1 MKNINKKSVLVILGT
16 LLIGLLAGKLFFGGE
31 SKDKHNHDKNELAQE
46 KTVWTCSMHP
56 QIRQPEAGDCPICGM
71 DLIPLSNDMGDD
83 ENPLAIKMSERAMKL
98 AGVTILVVEPKQA
111 EKQIKLNGKA
121 SLDERRVFS
130 QSSHV
135 AGRVESL
142 QINYTGELIQ
152 KGQLIANIYSP
163 ELINAQEELLQAF
176 SMKDDQASL
185 YQAARAKLINLKWTD
200 TQIDEVVSTKKIK
213 QQAPVFADVSGVVLT
228 KKVNLGDYIKTG
240 QALYEIANLDK
251 VWVLFDVYESDLQ
264 WVRKGS
270 KMELSFKAI
279 PGKTFITNVDFVDP
293 IINPKTRVA
302 SARVVLQNADHEI
315 KPDMFATGLVQSKAN
330 LTANAIVIP
339 KSAVMWTGE
348 RSVVYIK
355 EKTAS
360 GLSFYMREVLLGADL
375 GDSYVI
381 LEGLE
386 QGTEIAVNG
395 TFSIDAAAQLAGK
408 PSMMSPAGGAAPK
421 THDHGN
427 KNTIQSSEIT
437 PKKLVVNAKAE
448 KVLMNILDVYM
459 QLKNS
464 LVNDDFDK
472 AKNGV
477 SSLLS
482 QIESVD
488 MSVFK
493 GDAHMLWMEVA
504 EAMKTGLKEADKAN
518 KIEAIRVQFSSI
530 STSAISLYTAIQ
542 LPGQPMYV
550 EFCPMANDFEGADW
564 LSLENDIKNPYF
576 GASMLKCGEVK
587 KELNK

>member
-1 MKNINKKSVLVILGT
+1 MKNINKKSVLVILGA

-31 SKDKHNHDKNELAQE
+31 SKEEHNHDKEELTQE
-46 KTVWTCSMHP
+46 TVWTCSMHP

-71 DLIPLSNDMGDD
+71 DLIPLSNDIGDD

-98 AGVTILVVEPKQA
+98 AGVTTLVVESKQA

-176 SMKDDQASL
+176 NMKDDQGSL

-200 TQIDEVVSTKKIK
+200 SQIDQVINTKVIK
-213 QQAPVFADVSGVVLT
+213 QDAPVFADVAGIVLS

-251 VWVLFDVYESDLQ
+251 VWVLFDVYEGDMQ
-264 WVRKGS
+264 WVKQGS
-270 KMELSFKAI
+270 EVALEFKAI
-279 PGKTFITNVDFVDP
+279 PGKTFKAKVDFVDP

-302 SARVVLQNADHEI
+302 SARVVLQNTGYEI

-330 LTANAIVIP
+330 LTAKAIVIP

-348 RSVVYIK
+348 RSVVYVK
-355 EKTAS
+355 EKTAAD
-360 GLSFYMREVLLGADL
+360 LSFYMQEVLLGAEL

-408 PSMMSPAGGAAPK
+408 PSMMSPSGGAAPK

-427 KNTIQSSEIT
+427 KNAMQSSEIT
-437 PKKLVVNAKAE
+437 SKKIVVSAKAE
-448 KVLMNILDVYM
+448 KVLLNMLDVYM

-477 SSLLS
+477 RSLLS

-493 GDAHMLWMEVA
+493 GDAHMLWMDVA
-504 EAMKTGLKEADKAN
+504 EAMKTGLKAADKAN
-518 KIEAIRVQFSSI
+518 KIETIRVQFANI

-542 LPGQPMYV
+542 LPSQPMYV

-587 KELNK
+587 MELNK